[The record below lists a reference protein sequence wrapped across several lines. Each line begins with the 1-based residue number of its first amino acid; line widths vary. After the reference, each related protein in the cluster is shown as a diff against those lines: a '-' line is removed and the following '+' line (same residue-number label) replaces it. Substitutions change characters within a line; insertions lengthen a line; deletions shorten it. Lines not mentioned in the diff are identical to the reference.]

1 MDSQEYLAL
10 PVVVS
15 APAEIDACNAA
26 ELGAVLLA
34 ANGSGVAVVVDMSQ
48 TVFCD
53 SVGISALVQAR
64 HRAVAGG
71 GELRLVVTGASVL
84 RIFAV
89 TGVDQ
94 LFPVFASL
102 PDALAARPAPSPPA
116 AHLEPCL

>member
-1 MDSQEYLAL
+1 MDSQQTLAL

-15 APAEIDACNAA
+15 APAEIDATNAA
-26 ELGAVLLA
+26 ELCA
-34 ANGSGVAVVVDMSQ
+34 ALVAACDAGPAVVVDMSQ

-53 SVGISALVQAR
+53 SAGIGALVQAR

-84 RIFAV
+84 RIFAM

-102 PDALAARPAPSPPA
+102 PGALAARPAPSPPTEQ
-116 AHLEPCL
+116 LEPR